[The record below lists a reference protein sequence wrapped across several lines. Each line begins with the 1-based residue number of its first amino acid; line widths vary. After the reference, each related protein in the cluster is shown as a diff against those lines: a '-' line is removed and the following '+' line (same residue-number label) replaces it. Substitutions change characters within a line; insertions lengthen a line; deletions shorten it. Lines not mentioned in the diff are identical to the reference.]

1 MSWEIESDVIFRN
14 FYKNEE
20 KVAIFD
26 LDFTLIRPKTW
37 GGKFL
42 YSLALEFPDDFV
54 GYFVFW
60 KFLSSDL

>member
-42 YSLALEFPDDFV
+42 HSVSYVDAFV
-54 GYFVFW
+54 G
-60 KFLSSDL
+60 